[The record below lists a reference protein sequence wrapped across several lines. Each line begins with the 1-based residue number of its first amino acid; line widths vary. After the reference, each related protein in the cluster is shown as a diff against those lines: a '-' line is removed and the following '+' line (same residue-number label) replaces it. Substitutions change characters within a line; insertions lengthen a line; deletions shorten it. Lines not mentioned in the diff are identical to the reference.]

1 MSEVTNK
8 SIFFKLEAC
17 GLIFYFLSGCAEVQK
32 PSLDAAS
39 YVERGITYSNKRQY
53 DKAISDFTKAIEIKP
68 KNPLA
73 YQQRGLNYMIYMVP
87 YNTG

>member
-1 MSEVTNK
+1 MLFNK
-8 SIFFKLEAC
+8 PRILMLAAC
-17 GLIFYFLSGCAEVQK
+17 GLIFYFLPGCAEVQK

-73 YQQRGLNYMIYMVP
+73 YHQRGLNYMIYMVP